1 MDAPETR
8 ERELAPLRNIPDN
21 YEKQVICMN
30 PVLQRD
36 QEGIQVVGAI
46 DFLLA

>member
-1 MDAPETR
+1 MQ
-8 ERELAPLRNIPDN
+8 NMKKIPDN

-30 PVLQRD
+30 PSLQQD
-36 QEGIQVVGAI
+36 QEGIQVVNAI